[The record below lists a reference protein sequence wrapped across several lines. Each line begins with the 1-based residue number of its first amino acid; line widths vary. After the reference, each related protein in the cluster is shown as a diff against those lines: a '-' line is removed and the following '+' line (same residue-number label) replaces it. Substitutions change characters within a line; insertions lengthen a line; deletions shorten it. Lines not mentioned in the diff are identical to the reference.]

1 MWQNQRAGEQ
11 TLLCHTSWTKAKGE
25 RGLEQQRMGVGHAI
39 DASQFCL
46 VRGGNQ
52 GFIRN
57 SQRVCKIVK
66 WESRR
71 GNERPVA
78 FRGLFIPAANMRQGR
93 SAPPMIRFIAAQE

>member
-1 MWQNQRAGEQ
+1 VQDQRASEQ

-25 RGLEQQRMGVGHAI
+25 RGLEQQRMRVGHAI

-46 VRGGNQ
+46 VRGGNK

-57 SQRVCKIVK
+57 RQRVCKIVK

-71 GNERPVA
+71 GNKCPVA
-78 FRGLFIPAANMRQGR
+78 FRGFFIPAANVRKSR